1 MADPDLE
8 ADDREP
14 AGLLVTPL
22 EDRSAGAID
31 WLMQLWLTG
40 APAFH

>member
-1 MADPDLE
+1 MADPNLE
-8 ADDREP
+8 VDDPEP
-14 AGLLVTPL
+14 EARAMTPQ
-22 EDRSAGAID
+22 EVRSAGTID